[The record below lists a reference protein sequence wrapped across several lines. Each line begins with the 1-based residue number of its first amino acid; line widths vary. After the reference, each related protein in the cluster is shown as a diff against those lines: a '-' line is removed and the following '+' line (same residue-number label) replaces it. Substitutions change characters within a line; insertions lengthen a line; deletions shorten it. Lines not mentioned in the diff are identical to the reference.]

1 MTSGVYKR
9 IKPVWNKGLKTGEVY
24 PHVGFQKGHK
34 FFEGGEKGWLKKGH
48 KMPKGEDSPGWL
60 GDKIGY
66 RGVHSWVIRTLGQP
80 QVCWKCKT
88 TTAKV
93 FDWSNISQKYKRVI
107 SDWQRLCR
115 KCHMKYD
122 FPDGKVKYNKLKDNR
137 MLLERI
143 ESNNWSAKFA
153 KKKED
158 INTGD
163 TVTIMADVEQGG
175 NKFNPEKK
183 QQAIRVKTKN
193 GERMVSLNQQS
204 INILIKEYATNDAAK
219 WIGKKAKILLR
230 PTIIGGEK
238 VIVLYLVGMD
248 YELDEY
254 GSPVNQSVASEQP
267 APEEELPTINLDE
280 PTDEELKIEDV
291 PF

>member
-1 MTSGVYKR
+1 
-9 IKPVWNKGLKTGEVY
+9 
-24 PHVGFQKGHK
+24 
-34 FFEGGEKGWLKKGH
+34 
-48 KMPKGEDSPGWL
+48 
-60 GDKIGY
+60 
-66 RGVHSWVIRTLGQP
+66 
-80 QVCWKCKT
+80 
-88 TTAKV
+88 
-93 FDWSNISQKYKRVI
+93 
-107 SDWQRLCR
+107 
-115 KCHMKYD
+115 
-122 FPDGKVKYNKLKDNR
+122 

-158 INTGD
+158 VNTGD
-163 TVTIMADVEQGG
+163 IVTIMADVEQGG

-193 GERMVSLNQQS
+193 GEKMVSLNQQS
-204 INILIKEYATNDAAK
+204 INILISEYATNDASK
-219 WIGKKAKILLR
+219 WVGKKAKILLR

-254 GSPVNQSVASEQP
+254 GSPVKVGAETEQP
-267 APEEELPTINLDE
+267 TPEEDLPTINLD
-280 PTDEELKIEDV
+280 DDKDDIKIEDV